1 MGVQETP
8 APSQITSWRSAPDR
22 ALLTVSSRSAASA
35 NRHDQ
40 APRRP
45 PWMRAPQR
53 RRCPPARLSSAH
65 AEPAQPLAP
74 RLPSHRDA
82 TASPVQGSGP
92 CTGTRTSR
100 SRGDPARSHAGP
112 HQGYSASLRRV
123 AAGPAGRKHPA
134 TASAVTDQAARRALP
149 ASGLVAADRPEQ
161 PTLGVADLQRRIGEA
176 VSAAF
181 PDRVWLCGEVVG
193 TPAVR
198 GGGAGIAFTLAESR
212 GSTVLTLR
220 AWLGRPYYQQ
230 LRQQLGDAAIA
241 ELLTIGNLVVV
252 GGSLQYGG
260 PFGSLELKVDRVV
273 RTPAGPGE
281 VTQQRQALQQDLA
294 ESGLLGRQRA
304 TVRLP
309 LAPRRVGIVAGGA
322 GTVGYA
328 DAAAVLQQSGFEV
341 ATTHFPAPLEGETAP
356 ARIAAQIRA
365 AGVANQAVLVVRGG
379 GEDAQLSPFDSAPV
393 VSAIATAAVPVITGI
408 GHSRHDTL
416 ADAAAWQAC
425 VSPAAAA
432 AVISERLQRAQQALE
447 QELAAIRRAA
457 QARLAAGHA
466 ARWRRLGI
474 AAVAAA
480 GLAALAV
487 WWGGWLAAAAVVM
500 LALAAVAVRHR
511 RPDTPRLRPQPT
523 ADTFEDVV
531 QELGAIKAALQHR
544 AATGEDVQR
553 LLEAAEWLDRRG
565 GELLGRDRSGS
576 QPAS

>member
-1 MGVQETP
+1 
-8 APSQITSWRSAPDR
+8 
-22 ALLTVSSRSAASA
+22 
-35 NRHDQ
+35 
-40 APRRP
+40 
-45 PWMRAPQR
+45 
-53 RRCPPARLSSAH
+53 
-65 AEPAQPLAP
+65 
-74 RLPSHRDA
+74 
-82 TASPVQGSGP
+82 
-92 CTGTRTSR
+92 
-100 SRGDPARSHAGP
+100 
-112 HQGYSASLRRV
+112 
-123 AAGPAGRKHPA
+123 
-134 TASAVTDQAARRALP
+134 VTDQAARGALP
-149 ASGLVAADRPEQ
+149 ASGLVAADRPDQ
-161 PTLGVADLQRRIGEA
+161 PTLGVADLQQRIGVA

-181 PDRVWLCGEVVG
+181 PDRMWLCGEVVG

-241 ELLTIGNLVVV
+241 ELLRVGNLVVV

-281 VTQQRQALQQDLA
+281 VTQQREALQQDLG
-294 ESGLLGRQRA
+294 ESGLLGRQRT
-304 TVRLP
+304 TVQLP
-309 LAPRRVGIVAGGA
+309 LAPRRIGIVAGGA
-322 GTVGYA
+322 GTVGYT
-328 DAAAVLQQSGFEV
+328 DAVAVLRQSGFEV
-341 ATTHFPAPLEGETAP
+341 ATTHFPAPLEGEAAP
-356 ARIAAQIRA
+356 ARIAAQIRN
-365 AGVANQAVLVVRGG
+365 AGVGNQAVLVVRGG
-379 GEDAQLSPFDSAPV
+379 GEDAQLSPFDSAAV
-393 VSAIATAAVPVITGI
+393 VSAIATAPVPVITGI
-408 GHSRHDTL
+408 GHSHHDTL

-432 AVISERLQRAQQALE
+432 AVITGRLQRAQQVLE

-457 QARLAAGHA
+457 QARVAARHA
-466 ARWRRLGI
+466 ARWRRVGI
-474 AAVAAA
+474 AVAAV

-500 LALAAVAVRHR
+500 LALAAVAVGRR
-511 RPDTPRLRPQPT
+511 RPASPRLRPQPT

-544 AATGEDVQR
+544 AATGEEVQR

-565 GELLGRDRSGS
+565 GELLGRGRSAS